1 MKKHICLECNKPIR
15 KNSKS
20 AYIHRACWLSL
31 RDKDERYLDYLFC
44 KDRKREMAKILAI
57 PTTEPTHLEDAINE
71 IKEIINEE
79 KPAEYEL
86 DKSIT
91 YSVDIAGNSI
101 LI

>member
-1 MKKHICLECNKPIR
+1 MKKYICLECNKPIR

-20 AYIHRACWLSL
+20 DYIHRACWISL
-31 RDKDERYLDYLFC
+31 RGKDERHLDYLFC
-44 KDRKREMAKILAI
+44 KDRKREMAKTLAI
-57 PTTEPTHLEDAINE
+57 STTEPTHLEDAITE
-71 IKEIINEE
+71 IKELINDE

-86 DKSIT
+86 DSSIT